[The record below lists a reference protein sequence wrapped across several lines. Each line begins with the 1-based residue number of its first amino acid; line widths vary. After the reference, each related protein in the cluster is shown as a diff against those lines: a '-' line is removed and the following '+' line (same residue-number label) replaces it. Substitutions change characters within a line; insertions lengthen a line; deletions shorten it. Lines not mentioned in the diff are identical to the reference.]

1 MEHIFDINGKF
12 FSAFTRLADII
23 LLNILFI
30 IVCLPIVTVGTALCA
45 LYQTAMQIAEHT
57 DSYIHRDFFRNLKQ
71 GLHPNGLAGLLSA
84 GCVCICVLNLRTLPF
99 LHKGSSGIVLF
110 WLQLLFLFCLYVFL
124 LYISILPKPY
134 RRTLKNA
141 LHNVFYLAFKHLP
154 ISLICLCISLLPVG
168 CFLLFP
174 GKIKWILSFLLT
186 VGFSLISLAHSF
198 LLLKVLRQENIEL

>member
-12 FSAFTRLADII
+12 FSMFTRLADII

-30 IVCLPIVTVGTALCA
+30 ISCLPIVTVGTALCA
-45 LYQTAMQIAEHT
+45 LYQTAMQITEHT
-57 DSYIHRDFFRNLKQ
+57 ESYIHQDFFRNLKQ
-71 GLHPNGLAGLLSA
+71 GLYPNGLAGLLST

-99 LHKGSSGIVLF
+99 LHKGSAGIVLF

-141 LHNVFYLAFKHLP
+141 LRNVFYLAFKHLP
-154 ISLICLCISLLPVG
+154 TSLVCLCISLLPVG

-174 GKIKWILSFLLT
+174 GEVKWILSFLLT

-198 LLLKVLRQENIEL
+198 LLLKALKRESIEL